1 MHNVRLY
8 VIPRNATDVNDI
20 GDLNSLLDGLDGG
33 TGDPGTNDNPPAGD
47 EDPEEAKRKADEAAA
62 AAAATGDE
70 PPAGDDP
77 PQDQQQQGQQD
88 KAHLAFVQMRTQNA
102 TLMKTLKTFA
112 ANNGIEYKDETDLL
126 SKIQDQDLSKRA
138 EEAKVPKEVLERME
152 RLEKRDQEYSKEQ
165 LKTKALIGFQ
175 KVKDTYQLTPAEL
188 QEFGDKLFDS
198 GNNPFETDLELEK
211 EYRNMYFDKIVQ
223 KRVDAAVEEALKR
236 DSAARKNGSNPNEKR
251 GAGSQAGKEVST
263 VGDLNA
269 LLDSLNP
276 AK

>member
-1 MHNVRLY
+1 MHNVRQY
-8 VIPRNATDVNDI
+8 VIPRNASDVNDM
-20 GDLNSLLDGLDGG
+20 GDLNSLLDGLDSG
-33 TGDPGTNDNPPAGD
+33 TGDTGTEDNDNQTDD

-62 AAAATGDE
+62 AADQSG
-70 PPAGDDP
+70 AGGTDDQSQ
-77 PQDQQQQGQQD
+77 QDQQSQGQQD

-112 ANNGIEYKDETDLL
+112 ANNGIEYTDEADLL
-126 SKIQDQDLSKRA
+126 SKIQDQDLTKRA

-211 EYRNMYFDKIVQ
+211 EYRNMYFDQIIQ
-223 KRVDAAVEEALKR
+223 KRIDAAVEEALKR

-251 GAGSQAGKEVST
+251 GAGSQTGKEVNT